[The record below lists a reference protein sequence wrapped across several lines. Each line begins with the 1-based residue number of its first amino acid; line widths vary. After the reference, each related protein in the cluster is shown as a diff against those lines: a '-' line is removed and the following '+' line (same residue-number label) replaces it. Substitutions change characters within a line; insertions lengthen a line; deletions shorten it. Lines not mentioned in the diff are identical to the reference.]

1 MSSTSPSPIS
11 SASGRNILTLLVS
24 RDAYLVAGAG
34 GLERRVTW
42 ACRMRARLPAFE
54 SVRGGEFA
62 LLGLSQLRRLDET
75 LPHLLKSLH
84 KEGVAAVAVAAPS
97 SEALGNEAL
106 IIADQLHLPLIL
118 LPPTAPLEEI
128 EREVITFVVSF
139 RSEVERKATEIAH
152 QLMQLSAQGVGIQGI
167 CDHLAR
173 ICGRWVIVQDA
184 EEEIRFRAAPPPF
197 TPDEPAI
204 GNSIPGV
211 VTGIPASQAGCSVW
225 GAGNAPTTTTY
236 IPSKA
241 TDITSLP
248 TQLSDEILQRQS
260 LVRVSVPILIRHVV
274 VGYLSLVGID
284 DDFDY
289 LERIILGQVAPIL
302 ALEFVRERERS
313 EVESR
318 YHLEA
323 FMDVLQGNYQQPEE
337 MLTRARLL
345 GYDLTVPQVVAVF
358 ELPPTGPEPATS
370 SPPAHWSR
378 RLRDELLRVW
388 PTSWVLSEPRR
399 ITALLPLVLAEGDEN
414 TIFTRLERVH
424 ARAQQHKNGNSGL
437 LYSGGIGHIAKNLQ
451 GISQSLREAQQALE
465 IGRHLFGDGQLH
477 SFARLG
483 IYRLLFPLHDQN
495 VLADFY
501 QETLGPLLE
510 HDTRKNGA
518 FIETLEEYFRCNG
531 NLSETARAMHLHRNA
546 LLYRLGRIEEIL
558 GHSLED
564 SELRLSLQI
573 ALKIRHLLKP

>member
-1 MSSTSPSPIS
+1 MSSTSSSPIS
-11 SASGRNILTLLVS
+11 SASVRNILTLLVS
-24 RDAYLVAGAG
+24 RDAYLVAGSG

-54 SVRGGEFA
+54 SVRGGELA

-75 LPHLLKSLH
+75 LPHLLRSLH
-84 KEGVAAVAVAAPS
+84 KEGVAAVAIAATS
-97 SEALGNEAL
+97 SEALGIEARA
-106 IIADQLHLPLIL
+106 IADQLHLPLIL
-118 LPPTAPLEEI
+118 LPPMAPLEEI

-152 QLMQLSAQGVGIQGI
+152 QLMQLSAQGAGVQGI
-167 CDHLAR
+167 CAHLAR

-184 EEEIRFRAAPPPF
+184 EHEIRFRAAPPAS
-197 TPDEPAI
+197 TPAESSTSPNDP
-204 GNSIPGV
+204 SI
-211 VTGIPASQAGCSVW
+211 
-225 GAGNAPTTTTY
+225 
-236 IPSKA
+236 
-241 TDITSLP
+241 DITSLP
-248 TQLSDEILQRQS
+248 TPLNDEALQRYN
-260 LVRVSVPILIRHVV
+260 LVRVSVPILIRHEVA
-274 VGYLSLVGID
+274 GYLSLVGND

-289 LERIILGQVAPIL
+289 LERIIIGQVAPIL

-323 FMDVLQGNYQQPEE
+323 FMDVVQGNYQQPEE
-337 MLTRARLL
+337 MLTRSRLL
-345 GYDLTVPQVVAVF
+345 GYDLTTPQVISVF
-358 ELPPTGPEPATS
+358 ELPSVESEPANGS
-370 SPPAHWSR
+370 FHWSR

-388 PTSWVLSEPRR
+388 PTGWVLCEPRR
-399 ITALLPLVLAEGDEN
+399 VTALLPVAPGENDEN
-414 TIFTRLERVH
+414 TILTRLERAH
-424 ARAQQHKNGNSGL
+424 ARAQQQNNGNTGL
-437 LYSGGIGHIAKNLQ
+437 LDSGGIGHIAKDLQ

-483 IYRLLFPLHDQN
+483 IYRLLFHIHEQAELS
-495 VLADFY
+495 DFY

-510 HDTRKNGA
+510 HDTRRNGA
-518 FIETLEEYFRCNG
+518 FIETLEQYFRCNG

-546 LLYRLGRIEEIL
+546 LLYRLGRIEELL
-558 GHSLED
+558 GQSLED

-573 ALKIRHLLKP
+573 ALKIRHLLDKSGGYK